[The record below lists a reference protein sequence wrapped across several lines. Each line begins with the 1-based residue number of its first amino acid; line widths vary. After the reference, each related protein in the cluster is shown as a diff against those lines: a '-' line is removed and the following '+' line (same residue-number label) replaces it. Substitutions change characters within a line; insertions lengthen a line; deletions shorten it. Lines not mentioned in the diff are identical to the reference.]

1 MVASVSYRLD
11 ERLKS
16 RLAAQAAVE
25 GIPESALVS
34 RLLDE
39 GMKTSAHP
47 GITYR
52 GGPSGRRAGLAC
64 GPDVWEVIVAIRHAE
79 GQGDEKIASAA
90 EHMGVAERLIRLAVA
105 FAAAHPEEIEDR
117 IAANDVAAEQARLLA
132 EQRERLI
139 AS

>member
-1 MVASVSYRLD
+1 MAASVSYRLD

-16 RLAAQAAVE
+16 RLAARAAAE

-39 GMKTSAHP
+39 GMKTSAYP

-64 GPDVWEVIVAIRHAE
+64 GPDVWEVIVAVRHAE
-79 GQGDEKIASAA
+79 GQRVEILQRARVAA
-90 EHMGVAERLIRLAVA
+90 HVGVGPLAVLS
-105 FAAAHPEEIEDR
+105 R
-117 IAANDVAAEQARLLA
+117 
-132 EQRERLI
+132 
-139 AS
+139 

>member
-1 MVASVSYRLD
+1 LVASVSYRLD

-16 RLAAQAAVE
+16 RLAARAAAE
-25 GIPESALVS
+25 GIPESVLVS

-39 GMKTSAHP
+39 GMKTAAYP

-52 GGPSGRRAGLAC
+52 SGPAGRRAGLAC
-64 GPDVWEVIVAIRHAE
+64 GPDVWEVIVAVRHAE
-79 GQGDEKIASAA
+79 GQGEEKIVSAA
-90 EHMGVAERLIRLAVA
+90 EHMGVTERLVRLAVA

-117 IAANDVAAEQARLLA
+117 IAANEIAAEQARRLA
-132 EQRERLI
+132 EQRDRLI